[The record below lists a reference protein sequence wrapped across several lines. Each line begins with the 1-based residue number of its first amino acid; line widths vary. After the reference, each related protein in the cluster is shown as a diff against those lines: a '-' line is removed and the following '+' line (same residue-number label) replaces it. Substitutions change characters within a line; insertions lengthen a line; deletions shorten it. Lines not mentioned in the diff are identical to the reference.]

1 MVRQRHVRSIRES
14 INLIGIFF
22 LSLVLLSACKPPAP
36 LDPIAELIATGRDL
50 FFNKLILPI
59 RMLPIGST
67 AVISLFMSLPAQPDR
82 VVVGP
87 KPQKVEETFVEAPEG
102 IEVEVWVEYLHVP
115 WSLRFLPNGD
125 ALIAERRGRIM
136 RVPQGSDR
144 PEVYLEI
151 EVNAFGDG
159 GLMGLATHPD
169 FAKKPFLY
177 LMHGYGTSRENRKN
191 RVSRFR
197 HLGETA
203 EFDRVI
209 LNEIPGSKY
218 HEGGRIGFGPDGMLY
233 VGTGDVGEP
242 TLAQDL
248 KSMAGKILRLTPEG
262 EFPDDNPF
270 PGSPV
275 YSYGHRVVQGM
286 TWDPESKMMF
296 DSEHGPSGMAKELY
310 VQHSDEINIIE
321 KGSNHGWPRVI
332 NAPGLPEYVDPIVSW
347 PKQSVPPG
355 GMTFYRGDL
364 YVATLGSQA
373 LVRIRFSKEGN
384 RYKVKAIERLFARGP
399 REGVYG
405 RLRDVQV
412 GPDGHLYVTT
422 SNTDGRARLRARD
435 DKILR
440 LKFQP

>member
-1 MVRQRHVRSIRES
+1 MPSEEPNRKSWS
-14 INLIGIFF
+14 
-22 LSLVLLSACKPPAP
+22 
-36 LDPIAELIATGRDL
+36 
-50 FFNKLILPI
+50 KLILPI

-67 AVISLFMSLPAQPDR
+67 AIISLFMSLPAQPDR

-177 LMHGYGTSRENRKN
+177 VMHGYGTSRENRKK

-209 LNEIPGSKY
+209 LNEIPGCKY

-296 DSEHGPSGMAKELY
+296 DSEHGPSGAAKELY

-321 KGSNHGWPRVI
+321 KGSSG
-332 NAPGLPEYVDPIVSW
+332 
-347 PKQSVPPG
+347 
-355 GMTFYRGDL
+355 F
-364 YVATLGSQA
+364 
-373 LVRIRFSKEGN
+373 
-384 RYKVKAIERLFARGP
+384 
-399 REGVYG
+399 
-405 RLRDVQV
+405 
-412 GPDGHLYVTT
+412 
-422 SNTDGRARLRARD
+422 
-435 DKILR
+435 
-440 LKFQP
+440 